1 MTVKRYNVVQ
11 RWLGHDHAVLE
22 REYVDHGDSVDATDY
37 DALRSELDEARRALR
52 SIANNT
58 CCGSCQEAA
67 KVALSALPPSR
78 GSEGAGEVGG

>member
-1 MTVKRYNVVQ
+1 MVEDADGDY
-11 RWLGHDHAVLE
+11 A
-22 REYVDHGDSVDATDY
+22 EYAEVAR
-37 DALRSELDEARRALR
+37 LRSELDEARRALR

-78 GSEGAGEVGG
+78 GSESPGSGGAK